1 VDTAPPLPDLFRLTT
16 VITAELGLPHHD
28 NYCCEASQYA
38 AFFSKEIQEI
48 SGMNKKPALDQIS
61 KKFLKPLTST
71 VGLEKRG
78 LRKNTHP
85 ATVVSPENQALL
97 STRKLLEYSPYC

>member
-1 VDTAPPLPDLFRLTT
+1 
-16 VITAELGLPHHD
+16 
-28 NYCCEASQYA
+28 
-38 AFFSKEIQEI
+38 
-48 SGMNKKPALDQIS
+48 MNKKPALDQIS

-85 ATVVSPENQALL
+85 ATVV
-97 STRKLLEYSPYC
+97 